1 MAGLFQELGPC
12 RIYNDSTG
20 VHLNP
25 SSWNDEA
32 NVYVDIM
39 PNFPWES

>member
-12 RIYNDSTG
+12 RINNDSTG

-25 SSWNDEA
+25 MSWNDEA
-32 NVYVDIM
+32 NVYAYIM
-39 PNFPWES
+39 PNFTWES